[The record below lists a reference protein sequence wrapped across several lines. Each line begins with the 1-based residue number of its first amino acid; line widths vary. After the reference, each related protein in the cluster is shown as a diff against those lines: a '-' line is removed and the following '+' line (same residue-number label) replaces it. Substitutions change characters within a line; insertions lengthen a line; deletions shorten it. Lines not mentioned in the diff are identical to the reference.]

1 MVVVVNWVDPKG
13 RDRFGQAT
21 HYLSTLAV
29 GAPVTVSIKPSVMKL
44 PPKST
49 QPLIMAGLG
58 TGLAPF
64 RAFVQHRAMEKAQG
78 KEIGAVLLY
87 MGSRHQREEYCYG
100 EEWEAYVDAG
110 VITLLGQAFSR
121 DQPHKIYIQ
130 DRMRQTMNDIV
141 QAYIKED
148 GAFYLCGPTWPVP
161 DVTNVLEEAMKLDA
175 TRTGAKKVDSRR
187 EIEKLKDEGRYV
199 LEVY

>member
-1 MVVVVNWVDPKG
+1 
-13 RDRFGQAT
+13 
-21 HYLSTLAV
+21 
-29 GAPVTVSIKPSVMKL
+29 
-44 PPKST
+44 
-49 QPLIMAGLG
+49 MAGLG

-100 EEWEAYVDAG
+100 EECEAYVDAG

-161 DVTNVLEEAMKLDA
+161 DVTNVLEEAIKLDA